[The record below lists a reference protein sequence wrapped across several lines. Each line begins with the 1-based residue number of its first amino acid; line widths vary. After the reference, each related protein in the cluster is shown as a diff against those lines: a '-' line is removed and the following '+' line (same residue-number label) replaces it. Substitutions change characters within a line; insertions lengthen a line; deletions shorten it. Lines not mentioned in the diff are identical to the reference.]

1 MEKYN
6 ALIENVDLLKE
17 WVEQIRTANN
27 RKSIEELDLK
37 AKKLINLM
45 SVRCAYV
52 YKDIHALA
60 QKRAGEVLVQD
71 TKSNVEA

>member
-1 MEKYN
+1 MEKYK
-6 ALIENVDLLKE
+6 ALIGNIELLE
-17 WVEQIRTANN
+17 EYIAHIRTSTN
-27 RKSIEELDLK
+27 RKEIEELDLK

-52 YKDIHALA
+52 YKDVHSLA

-71 TKSNVEA
+71 TRTNIEE